1 MTRTR
6 PPWLLCAVGL
16 LVVTGCTTEP
26 APAPSPSAT
35 AVPTDPEVVDPDVEA
50 LAGIVT
56 ELRSTIDGL
65 REELEAAADG
75 EEGALQRA
83 AALLA
88 ADVEVVTDPSTLPAQ
103 DEATSGDDGSGAAP
117 DDAPDDSSGA
127 GSDDAGDDGGFSDTT
142 GDADQDDAEP
152 DQDGTAAPGELAPL
166 LPGPVASRAE
176 SIQYGDLLTRT
187 LATARSAGDDG
198 SAVLR
203 FLADPLAG
211 DLGAWQRA
219 PDGQLAAIGNAA
231 AAGDL
236 AATEQEILQL
246 SGEAPRALGWVAH
259 GLRTPADAEE
269 AAGRALAHLAI
280 IELALDQ
287 LA

>member
-1 MTRTR
+1 MTPTTRT
-6 PPWLLCAVGL
+6 PWLLCAV
-16 LVVTGCTTEP
+16 VVVAVGCTTEP

-35 AVPTDPEVVDPDVEA
+35 AATTAPEVVDPDVEA
-50 LAGIVT
+50 LEGILG
-56 ELRSTIDGL
+56 ELRTTVAAL
-65 REELEAAADG
+65 RTELEAAAGG
-75 EEGALQRA
+75 ETGALERA

-88 ADVEVVTDPSTLPAQ
+88 ADVGVVTDPGSLP
-103 DEATSGDDGSGAAP
+103 DEDAETSGGDAGSDAAGSPSDDDTSSEGFSDETTAGDGGSAAPGTSGD
-117 DDAPDDSSGA
+117 
-127 GSDDAGDDGGFSDTT
+127 
-142 GDADQDDAEP
+142 
-152 DQDGTAAPGELAPL
+152 APL
-166 LPGPVASRAE
+166 LPGPLASRAE

-198 SAVLR
+198 TAVLR

-219 PDGQLAAIGNAA
+219 PDDQLAAIGNAG

-236 AATEQEILQL
+236 AAAEQQILQL

-280 IELALDQ
+280 IDLALEQ